1 MSDISR
7 QELRD
12 SLVDIENRM
21 DRRIQRMEE
30 DSVRRTEDYR
40 RELALRDDQ
49 IRRDTNTYREITE
62 ERVKRIDDSIQAFM
76 ALQAER
82 EKRYEDLS
90 ARAVKAAEGAEEAA
104 KQSATV
110 KSNYW
115 AAVGV
120 QLLAVAAIVVGAYL
134 ALHQSNQS
142 VAQTVQSTYQMGR
155 EDGRKEDSKPPVI
168 PANR

>member
-12 SLVDIENRM
+12 SLVDIESRM

-30 DSVRRTEDYR
+30 DATRRAEDYR
-40 RELALRDDQ
+40 RELTLRDDQ
-49 IRRDTNTYREITE
+49 ARREAATQREITDD
-62 ERVKRIDDSIQAFM
+62 RLKRIDDSIKAFM
-76 ALQAER
+76 DLQAER

-104 KQSATV
+104 KQAATV

-120 QLLAVAAIVVGAYL
+120 QLLAVAAIVVGGYF

-155 EDGRKEDSKPPVI
+155 DDGRKEDSRPPVI
-168 PANR
+168 PISR